1 MSWLKTLSTMLTF
14 SVLMFVCFV
23 NGYWIIPA
31 DDQLQ
36 RIQTDEIHDMAL
48 PSERMKRYIRFGR
61 SAGKSFTKPYKRI
74 LFREDYPDIPRQ
86 PTEFIRFG

>member
-1 MSWLKTLSTMLTF
+1 MCWLKTLPTMLTLF
-14 SVLMFVCFV
+14 MLMFVYFV
-23 NGYWIIPA
+23 NGYWIIP

-36 RIQTDEIHDMAL
+36 RLRTDEVNDITL
-48 PSERMKRYIRFGR
+48 PAERMKRYIRFGR

-74 LFREDYPDIPRQ
+74 IFREDYPDIPRQ

>member
-1 MSWLKTLSTMLTF
+1 MWWLKTLPTTF
-14 SVLMFVCFV
+14 TLSVLTFVCFV
-23 NGYWIIPA
+23 NGYWIIP

-36 RIQTDEIHDMAL
+36 RIQTDEIHDIPL

-61 SAGKSFTKPYKRI
+61 SAVKSFTKPYKRI